1 MYTYQDF
8 EACPEADRPKFLLS
22 VIASHKSGE
31 TYRNAKLA
39 DLYDAQRN
47 KTVVDFVKTVFSTNG
62 VKVDDPTASDYRI
75 CSNFFNRLC
84 TQRVLYS
91 LGNGI
96 SFIQPDEVGQ
106 EDTVKE
112 RLGGDA
118 FDFTMIQAGLRAV
131 EHGVTFLFWDWDR
144 LVNFPVTEFA
154 PLWDEVDG
162 RLRAGVRWWQLEST
176 RPMTV
181 VLYEEDG
188 VTRYRTGGSSDEVE
202 EVAPKRSY
210 VNTYASTPADDFEE
224 LVGELNYGPLPI
236 VPMWGSRLRQSALVG
251 MREAI
256 DSYDLIRSGFADD
269 LQDCAEIWWTV
280 GNAGGMTDSDL
291 ARFRDR
297 LKFLRVAVVDT
308 DAGQTATPFTQD
320 VPHAARQAYLST
332 IRSEIYESF
341 GALDVHAV
349 AAGATNDH
357 IDAAYQPMDENAS
370 DFEHWVGEAVRQVL
384 ALMGEDDTPVFRRNR
399 ISNMKEQVDM
409 VVAEAQWLDHAT
421 VLRKLPNVTP
431 EEADA
436 ILAGVRAEERD
447 RFLMSGP
454 EPVPEPVGSGVP
466 EGVGG
471 E

>member
-1 MYTYQDF
+1 M
-8 EACPEADRPKFLLS
+8 
-22 VIASHKSGE
+22 IAAHRSSE
-31 TYRNAKLA
+31 LYRTALLA
-39 DLYDAQRN
+39 DEYDAQRN
-47 KTVVDFVKTVFSTNG
+47 VTVVEFTKQVFSTQG
-62 VKVDDPTASDYRI
+62 VRVDDPTASDYRI

-91 LGNGI
+91 LGNGV
-96 SFIQPDEVGQ
+96 SFVQPGEAGEADS
-106 EDTVKE
+106 VKGL
-112 RLGGDA
+112 LGGDA

-131 EHGVTFLFWDWDR
+131 EHGLTFLFWDLDR
-144 LVNFPVTEFA
+144 LVCFPVTEFA

-162 RLRAGVRWWQLEST
+162 RLRAGVRWWQLDEG

-188 VTRYRTGGSSDEVE
+188 VTRYRTGRGGSAEGMAEVR
-202 EVAPKRSY
+202 PKRAY
-210 VNTYASTPADDFEE
+210 VSTYASTPADPGEE
-224 LVGELNYGPLPI
+224 LVGEMNYGPLPI
-236 VPMWGSRLRQSALVG
+236 VPMWGSRLHQSALVG

-297 LKFLRVAVVDT
+297 LKFLRVASVDT
-308 DAGQTATPFTQD
+308 DAGQVAQPYTQD
-320 VPHAARQAYLST
+320 IPYQARQAYLQT

-357 IDAAYQPMDENAS
+357 VDAAYQPLDENAA
-370 DFEHWVGEAVRQVL
+370 DFEHWVSEAVRQVL
-384 ALMGEDDTPVFRRNR
+384 SLVGVDDVPVFKRNR
-399 ISNMKEQVDM
+399 ISNQKEQVDM

-421 VLRKLPNVTP
+421 ILRKLPNVTP
-431 EEADA
+431 EEASA
-436 ILAGVRAEERD
+436 ILAATEAEEES
-447 RFLMSGP
+447 RFIDEADLPP
-454 EPVPEPVGSGVP
+454 EEAP
-466 EGVGG
+466 EGL

>member
-8 EACPEADRPKFLLS
+8 EACPEGDRPKFLMS
-22 VIASHKSGE
+22 VIASHQSSE
-31 TYRNAKLA
+31 QYREAVLA
-39 DLYDAQRN
+39 DEYDAQRN
-47 KTVVDFVKTVFSTNG
+47 RTIIQFTRQVFSTQG

-75 CSNFFNRLC
+75 CSNFFHRLC
-84 TQRVLYS
+84 TQRVMYS
-91 LGNGI
+91 LGNGV
-96 SFIQPDEVGQ
+96 SFVQPDEGDGSSRD
-106 EDTVKE
+106 EVKDL
-112 RLGGDA
+112 LGGDSL
-118 FDFTMIQAGLRAV
+118 DFTVLQAGIHAV
-131 EHGVTFLFWDWDR
+131 EHGITFLLWDLDR
-144 LVNFPVTEFA
+144 LVEFPVTEFA

-162 RLRAGVRWWQLEST
+162 RLRAGVRWWRVDDS

-188 VTRYRTGGSSDEVE
+188 VTRFRTTKENALEQVGERR
-202 EVAPKRSY
+202 PY
-210 VNTYASTPADDFEE
+210 VTEIASTPADGDEV
-224 LVGELNYGPLPI
+224 VGERNYGPLPV
-236 VPMWGSRLRQSALVG
+236 VPMYGNRLAQSALVG

-297 LKFLRVAVVDT
+297 LKYLRIASIDT
-308 DAGQTATPFTQD
+308 EAGQVAEPYTQE
-320 VPHAARQAYLST
+320 VPYAARQAYLAT

-357 IDAAYQPMDENAS
+357 IDAAYQPMDEEAA
-370 DFEHWVGEAVRQVL
+370 DFEHWVSEALRQVL
-384 ALMGEDDTPVFRRNR
+384 RLQGIDDSPVFKRSR
-399 ISNMKEQVDM
+399 ISNQREQVDM

-431 EEADA
+431 EEASA
-436 ILAGVRAEERD
+436 ILDAAAAEED
-447 RFLMSGP
+447 SRFIDEGYVTP
-454 EPVPEPVGSGVP
+454 ETDS
-466 EGVGG
+466 EGVN
-471 E
+471 

>member
-22 VIASHKSGE
+22 VIAAHQSGE
-31 TYRNAKLA
+31 QYREAVLA
-39 DLYDAQRN
+39 DEYDAQRN
-47 KTVVDFVKTVFSTNG
+47 RTVIEFTRKVFSTEG

-75 CSNFFNRLC
+75 CSNFFHRLC
-84 TQRVLYS
+84 TQRVMYS

-96 SFIQPDEVGQ
+96 SFVQPSEDGDGAAVDEV
-106 EDTVKE
+106 KE
-112 RLGGDA
+112 LLGGEA
-118 FDFTMIQAGLRAV
+118 LDFTMLQAGVHAV
-131 EHGVTFLFWDWDR
+131 EHGITFLLWDLDR
-144 LVNFPVTEFA
+144 LVEFPVTEFA

-162 RLRAGVRWWQLEST
+162 RLRAGVRWWRIDDS

-181 VLYEEDG
+181 VLYEEQG
-188 VTRYRTGGSSDEVE
+188 VTRFRTTKDNALEQLGERR
-202 EVAPKRSY
+202 AY
-210 VNTYASTPADDFEE
+210 VTEIASTPAGGDEV
-224 LVGELNYGPLPI
+224 VGERNYGPLPV
-236 VPMWGSRLRQSALVG
+236 VPMYGNRLAQSALVG

-297 LKFLRVAVVDT
+297 LKYLRIASVDT
-308 DAGQTATPFTQD
+308 DAGQVAQPYTQD
-320 VPHAARQAYLST
+320 MPFQARQAYLQT

-357 IDAAYQPMDENAS
+357 IDAAYQPMDENAA
-370 DFEHWVGEAVRQVL
+370 DFEHWVAEALRQVL
-384 ALMGEDDTPVFRRNR
+384 RLQGIDDSPVFKRNR
-399 ISNMKEQVDM
+399 ISNQKEQVDM

-421 VLRKLPNVTP
+421 ILRKLPNVTP
-431 EEADA
+431 EEAAAVLSATEAEEASRFIDEA
-436 ILAGVRAEERD
+436 SGEGLAGPQPQA
-447 RFLMSGP
+447 
-454 EPVPEPVGSGVP
+454 
-466 EGVGG
+466 
-471 E
+471 